1 MRTTSDKS
9 APTALQ
15 FAGYVEHVQVEIELR
30 QMRYFLAVAEERNFT
45 RAAARCHVAQPSLS
59 KQIHEIENCLGA
71 KLFERLPR
79 DVRLTE
85 AGRIFQKEAEL
96 AVEHSR
102 RASSLVKGF
111 RQQGQRPIKIGL
123 SHLGDLPHTRSLI
136 ATAQKSVV
144 ANSTDVISGYSK
156 ELRVALLRGGLD
168 LAVVDLPIKENGIS
182 LVPLYPEALIAWL
195 PEKHPLTVHPMVRL
209 FDLKREQF
217 ALLPE
222 RVDPGSVAIQAAMEQ
237 VGIEAGA
244 IHSASSLIELLDQV
258 AVSKCIGLTRRSV
271 GRLRREGIISKPLH
285 NPIQLETAL
294 AWRSDNR
301 SPSMVSFRDALIAFS
316 RRECTRCSA

>member
-45 RAAARCHVAQPSLS
+45 RAASRCHVAQPSLS

-85 AGRIFQKEAEL
+85 AGMIFQKEAEL

-102 RASSLVKGF
+102 RASSQVRAFK
-111 RQQGQRPIKIGL
+111 QQGQRPMKIGL
-123 SHLGDLPHTRSLI
+123 SHLCDLPHVQSLI
-136 ATAQKSVV
+136 AAAQNSAV
-144 ANSTDVISGYSK
+144 ASSTGVISGYSR
-156 ELRVALLRGGLD
+156 ELRVALLRGELD
-168 LAVVDLPIKENGIS
+168 LAVIDLPVKAEGVSVVS
-182 LVPLYPEALIAWL
+182 LYAEPSITWL
-195 PEKHPLTVHPMVRL
+195 PEKHPLTVRPMVRL
-209 FDLKREQF
+209 FDVKREHF
-217 ALLPE
+217 VLLSE
-222 RVDPGSVAIQAAMEQ
+222 RVDPGSVAVRTAMKHS
-237 VGIEAGA
+237 GIEAGA
-244 IHSASSLIELLDQV
+244 IHSASSLIDLFDRV
-258 AVSKCIGLTRRSV
+258 AMSKHIGLTRHSA
-271 GRLRREGIISKPLH
+271 GRLRREGIISRPLH
-285 NPIQLETAL
+285 NPLQLETAL

-301 SPSMVSFRDALIAFS
+301 SPSMISFRDALIAFS
-316 RRECTRCSA
+316 QRECLRCSA

>member
-9 APTALQ
+9 APVALQ
-15 FAGYVEHVQVEIELR
+15 FAGYVKHVQVEIELR

-45 RAAARCHVAQPSLS
+45 RAAMRCHVAQPSLS

-102 RASSLVKGF
+102 RASSQVRAFK
-111 RQQGQRPIKIGL
+111 QQGQRPIRIGL
-123 SHLGDLPHTRSLI
+123 SNLCDLPHVQCLV

-144 ANSTDVISGYSK
+144 ANSTDVISGHSR
-156 ELRVALLRGGLD
+156 ELRVALLRGELD
-168 LAVVDLPIKENGIS
+168 LAVIDLPVKADGVS
-182 LVPLYPEALIAWL
+182 VVPLYPEALIAWL
-195 PEKHPLTVHPMVRL
+195 PEKHPLTVRPMVRF
-209 FDLKREQF
+209 FDVKREHF
-217 ALLPE
+217 VLLSE
-222 RVDPGSVAIQAAMEQ
+222 RVDPGSSVVQTAMEQ
-237 VGIEAGA
+237 AGIEAGA
-244 IHSASSLIELLDQV
+244 IHAASSLIELFDQV
-258 AVSKCIGLTRRSV
+258 ALSKCIGLTRRSA

-285 NPIQLETAL
+285 HPIQLETSL

-316 RRECTRCSA
+316 QRGRTRRSA